1 MSSLADELMNDL
13 DSDSGGEEEQQPI
26 AGPSNGAGA
35 DFAAE
40 VAMDAEVEVTDEMVV
55 PEGGVKPTLE
65 LDPESVDAME
75 MSSVAEVGKV
85 AKLAGS
91 KQMKEVLTVRAAAL
105 PVRFKLTE
113 RATYRK
119 SSTIAS
125 TRIPTWPRT
134 TILQST
140 SSSFKQT
147 T

>member
-26 AGPSNGAGA
+26 AGPGN
-35 DFAAE
+35 DITTE
-40 VAMDAEVEVTDEMVV
+40 VAMEDDGPEVEVTDEMVV

-91 KQMKEVLTVRAAAL
+91 KQMKEVLTVRAAVR
-105 PVRFKLTE
+105 PVCLDL
-113 RATYRK
+113 
-119 SSTIAS
+119 S
-125 TRIPTWPRT
+125 
-134 TILQST
+134 
-140 SSSFKQT
+140 
-147 T
+147 